1 MATIGWLKA
10 KVNLGQFPG
19 EYAVV
24 TSTSDGQV
32 ISLFAP
38 DSVVDANRNLVLV
51 EILDSAD
58 DSALVYLPA
67 QPFEISSQTVKV
79 PKRELVAA

>member
-10 KVNLGQFPG
+10 KVNHGQFPG
-19 EYAVV
+19 EYVV
-24 TSTSDGQV
+24 VASTSDGQV

-38 DSVVDANRNLVLV
+38 ESVVDANRSRIRVEVL
-51 EILDSAD
+51 DFAD

-67 QPFEISSQTVKV
+67 QPLEISSQTVKV
-79 PKRELVAA
+79 AKRELVAA